1 MAKTLKRKEKIMHH
15 LKSIKYFLVFLLT
28 ATFLPLLV
36 FAAEQLP
43 HADTYVRGPKEMM
56 KVKSVL
62 DNEPKDLVAIY
73 PPEKAVPLEIHKLLI
88 TNIEESER
96 GTEEL
101 LGFKAPD
108 LVGKIAP
115 EIKPGKYTYKDLE
128 KFPGLKE
135 LLPPEALLY
144 IRPGGP
150 PLIGAIPEFEIIPTR
165 QFYWHTNFCDM
176 TKQYLGKAKQDK
188 DGYLV
193 ARSWQGGIPFPKPSG
208 KFKAQQVYYNFEKKM
223 DTWDYNYYL
232 AIESLGFTRNLV
244 NDSYTLGANC
254 NLKLMGRTLFPP
266 P

>member
-1 MAKTLKRKEKIMHH
+1 MCY

-43 HADTYVRGPKEMM
+43 HADTYVLSPTELKEL
-56 KVKSVL
+56 KSVL
-62 DNEPKDLVAIY
+62 GDEPKDFVAVY
-73 PPEKAVPLEIHKLLI
+73 PPKKAVPLEIHKLMV

-96 GTEEL
+96 TTEDI

-115 EIKPGKYTYKDLE
+115 EIKLAKYTYKDLK

-135 LLPPEALLY
+135 LLPPETLMY

-165 QFYWHTNFCDM
+165 QFYWQNKFCD
-176 TKQYLGKAKQDK
+176 TTRQNLGKWKLDN
-188 DGYLV
+188 DGYILY
-193 ARSWQGGIPFPKPSG
+193 I
-208 KFKAQQVYYNFEKKM
+208 
-223 DTWDYNYYL
+223 L
-232 AIESLGFTRNLV
+232 SLT
-244 NDSYTLGANC
+244 
-254 NLKLMGRTLFPP
+254 
-266 P
+266 